1 MKIYVSEEFGQL
13 KEQLEQKGYEIVL
26 DKEYLN
32 YCDVVICDLKN
43 GGFTKF
49 KDDKIVKKDGM
60 LIIDIG
66 SKTAEDIEQLLN
78 NRILTYLI

>member
-13 KEQLEQKGYEIVL
+13 KQQLEQKGYEIVL
-26 DKEYLN
+26 DKKYLN

-43 GGFTKF
+43 GGLAKF
-49 KDDKIVKKDGM
+49 QDDKTVKKEGM

-66 SKTAEDIEQLLN
+66 SKTAEDIEHLLN